1 MSDGTEQQFLI
12 VRIQSEDKFL
22 PSSSKGEVNYDL
34 VEQELMEIF
43 GKHVFFVNSTRR
55 GRRNWRWVWSVEF

>member
-43 GKHVFFVNSTRR
+43 GKHVNFL
-55 GRRNWRWVWSVEF
+55 